1 MGVSPPPSPFSPP
14 AADGGWGL
22 GARGHIEAAG
32 GIPWAGMEIG
42 IGLQMR
48 GKPMCFPCPLWSW
61 GVFRPWRHRMGC
73 LCAMCERR
81 RPCPVPRGRGSLAV
95 VEGRGA
101 AVPEAAGQGAGW
113 RPGVIC
119 SLGVGLRGMGCYG
132 SRRTW
137 MGPCCMP
144 SWVGLKQKG
153 APKQQGSWMKSGVIR
168 LRPLRRLTLGIKLQ
182 LLP

>member
-1 MGVSPPPSPFSPP
+1 MV
-14 AADGGWGL
+14 DGDWVPE
-22 GARGHIEAAG
+22 AIEAAG
-32 GIPWAGMEIG
+32 YPLGRDGNRDGAPDARQAHVFSVPAVVLG
-42 IGLQMR
+42 
-48 GKPMCFPCPLWSW
+48 CFPTLAAPDGLLVCDVREATAVSGPPAGDPWPLLKG
-61 GVFRPWRHRMGC
+61 GVLLYLRLPGK
-73 LCAMCERR
+73 
-81 RPCPVPRGRGSLAV
+81 
-95 VEGRGA
+95 
-101 AVPEAAGQGAGW
+101 GAGW
-113 RPGVIC
+113 RPGVTC

-168 LRPLRRLTLGIKLQ
+168 LRPACRLTLGIKLQ